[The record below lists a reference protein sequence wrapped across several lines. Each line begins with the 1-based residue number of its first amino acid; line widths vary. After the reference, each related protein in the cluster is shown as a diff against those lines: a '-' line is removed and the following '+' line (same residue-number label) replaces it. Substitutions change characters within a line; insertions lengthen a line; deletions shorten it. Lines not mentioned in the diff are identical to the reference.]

1 MIVEMSA
8 GGMSQRDI
16 EGALEK
22 ALGQCVVSKRA
33 VRDLPERLPH
43 EYEACRTR
51 DIRGFAM
58 ASLCMDTVYE
68 PLRRWGSKTGSS
80 VSGAPVSLV
89 VKGSEPCRPPRVR
102 ALRVASQ

>member
-51 DIRGFAM
+51 DIRGVCHG
-58 ASLCMDTVYE
+58 L
-68 PLRRWGSKTGSS
+68 S
-80 VSGAPVSLV
+80 VHGY
-89 VKGSEPCRPPRVR
+89 RV
-102 ALRVASQ
+102 